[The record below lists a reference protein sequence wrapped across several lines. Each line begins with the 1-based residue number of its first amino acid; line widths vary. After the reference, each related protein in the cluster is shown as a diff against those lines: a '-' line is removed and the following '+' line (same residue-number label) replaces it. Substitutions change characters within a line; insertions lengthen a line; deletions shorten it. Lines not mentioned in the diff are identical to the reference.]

1 MYFVL
6 TNNRAISLAL
16 RVYEVDFLL
25 WNKNLQTKN
34 MIKLPDKQ

>member
-16 RVYEVDFLL
+16 RVHEVDFLL